1 MVDTSEQYYFFDE
14 VFFHEENFCFDNEML
29 REITSRAL
37 TKVPSKIVDDLFNNC
52 LAIIQEN
59 DASYYPNHIFK
70 NKSLIVFS
78 EKIKEFS
85 KEERE
90 DLVMQEVAHFHLRHK
105 SFFDK
110 DNEYIQALK
119 GEEFSAF
126 YKESMSRFEKQE
138 VEADKTVKLWLD
150 KYEQWRKK
158 DP

>member
-37 TKVPSKIVDDLFNNC
+37 TKVPSKIVDDLFNKC

-78 EKIKEFS
+78 EK
-85 KEERE
+85 R
-90 DLVMQEVAHFHLRHK
+90 
-105 SFFDK
+105 
-110 DNEYIQALK
+110 
-119 GEEFSAF
+119 
-126 YKESMSRFEKQE
+126 
-138 VEADKTVKLWLD
+138 
-150 KYEQWRKK
+150 
-158 DP
+158 